1 MPKYDETKKNEIIT
15 KNDYNDELIKYLE
28 EYDRFLY
35 KTAISVK
42 NKCRR
47 LEVDD
52 IKQQIILV
60 ILTNYKKFDETKDI
74 KFSSYLSQIAINAA
88 NNITRR
94 YWQDKNRI
102 NISSVSLDA
111 FVDDQKVQFISILK
125 EDEDSLLYPESYYN
139 ISEIERKIV
148 DVKSILSSF
157 EKKVFVMYLQGKDIN
172 QIAHRFKKSN
182 KTIYNALAIIR
193 EKLKEKI

>member
-15 KNDYNDELIKYLE
+15 KIDYNDELIKYLE

-157 EKKVFVMYLQGKDIN
+157 
-172 QIAHRFKKSN
+172 
-182 KTIYNALAIIR
+182 
-193 EKLKEKI
+193 